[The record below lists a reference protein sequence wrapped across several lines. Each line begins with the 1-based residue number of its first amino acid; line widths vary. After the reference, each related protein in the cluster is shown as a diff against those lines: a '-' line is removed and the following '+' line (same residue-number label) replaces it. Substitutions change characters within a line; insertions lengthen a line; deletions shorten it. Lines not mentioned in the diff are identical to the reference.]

1 MKSNTYII
9 EHATNAKYCCGQ
21 LLAAATKKKK
31 KKKEHKGQMT
41 IYRKSIV
48 CFWRIINNP
57 KCIKEKGV
65 VWIIEIEKNIKKIP
79 STMEI

>member
-1 MKSNTYII
+1 MLNIVVDS
-9 EHATNAKYCCGQ
+9 CWRQ
-21 LLAAATKKKK
+21 QQKKK

-65 VWIIEIEKNIKKIP
+65 VWIIEIERNIKKNSEHNGNIIQLM
-79 STMEI
+79 TIILHI